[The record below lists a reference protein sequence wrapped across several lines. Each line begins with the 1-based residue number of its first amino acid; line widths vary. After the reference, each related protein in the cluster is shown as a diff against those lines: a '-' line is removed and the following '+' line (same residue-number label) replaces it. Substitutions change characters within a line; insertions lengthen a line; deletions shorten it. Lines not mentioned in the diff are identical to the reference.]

1 MKRQKILHLFNEAND
16 SKFVTSKWNIVN
28 YHSNADYNA
37 ANEITHNTHKFL
49 KYNLCHYNDVYILL
63 RRGITIPA
71 RDVATEKAF
80 KNCVLFTKYI
90 TKTNETTIDDAGN
103 LDLVKPMYNLI
114 AYSSEYSETTGILW
128 FY

>member
-1 MKRQKILHLFNEAND
+1 MSLQWCLHFTKKR
-16 SKFVTSKWNIVN
+16 
-28 YHSNADYNA
+28 
-37 ANEITHNTHKFL
+37 
-49 KYNLCHYNDVYILL
+49 HY
-63 RRGITIPA
+63 
-71 RDVATEKAF
+71 

-128 FY
+128 FYWNYEADNFDTDIGDNAIN